1 MSLSVPNLRFS
12 QPPPPLFFFCC
23 TLFPGYPAQFGKKN
37 KAQNLFEIFTEERT
51 LLLKAS
57 SLMVVGAWMEEID
70 QAIEDLKTL
79 VRCLP
84 WSCVWL
90 VTGLV
95 PACVPACVRALALL
109 LLLSFVLA
117 QLRESISVCAGT
129 ISSKISRC
137 CRGGAGLSG
146 KPLKGPNLTDAL
158 PRAFDHTLPR
168 APPHRPG
175 RRRGCR

>member
-95 PACVPACVRALALL
+95 PACVPACLRACVRLPCCCYCRLCLHSSVRVSLFAPELSLRKYRGAVVVVRASPAN
-109 LLLSFVLA
+109 
-117 QLRESISVCAGT
+117 R
-129 ISSKISRC
+129 
-137 CRGGAGLSG
+137 
-146 KPLKGPNLTDAL
+146 
-158 PRAFDHTLPR
+158 
-168 APPHRPG
+168 
-175 RRRGCR
+175 